1 MKRTMMAIA
10 AMSLSLGLAAI
21 DAQAATPKAASTMAA
36 KPAAAAAKPSLY
48 SRAQAK
54 LKDLGDYSG
63 AVNGKRDAA
72 TISAIKK
79 FQTAQ
84 KLKVS
89 GRLTPETVKALGV

>member
-1 MKRTMMAIA
+1 MKRILMAVA
-10 AMSLSLGLAAI
+10 AMSLGLGLAAV
-21 DAQAATPKAASTMAA
+21 DAQAAQPKAASTMAA
-36 KPAAAAAKPSLY
+36 KPAAKPSLY

-54 LKDLGDYSG
+54 LKDLGDYAG
-63 AVNGKRDAA
+63 AVNGKRDNA

>member
-1 MKRTMMAIA
+1 MMAIA
-10 AMSLSLGLAAI
+10 AISVGLGLAA
-21 DAQAATPKAASTMAA
+21 AGAEAATPKAASTMAA
-36 KPAAAAAKPSLY
+36 KPAAAAAAKPSLY